1 MDNSFDN
8 SIDNFD
14 DNIREPDEVKYER
27 LIEDNRT
34 DFQKQM
40 DEALYTSM
48 EDFKKQQ
55 EIYDNYE
62 EELKKE
68 YLNEVIKR
76 REKFKLFILDL
87 NKLIKF
93 DKEIKEIY
101 DIIEPI
107 IDNYCTQYIEICK
120 IDIITYDKIFETLNK
135 TRANKQALE
144 FLKTIILKE

>member
-1 MDNSFDN
+1 MDNSFD
-8 SIDNFD
+8 DFD
-14 DNIREPDEVKYER
+14 DNIRAPDEVKYER
-27 LIEDNRT
+27 LVEDNRT
-34 DFQKQM
+34 DFEKQM

-101 DIIEPI
+101 NIIEPI

-135 TRANKQALE
+135 TRANKQGLE
-144 FLKTIILKE
+144 FLKTIIIKE